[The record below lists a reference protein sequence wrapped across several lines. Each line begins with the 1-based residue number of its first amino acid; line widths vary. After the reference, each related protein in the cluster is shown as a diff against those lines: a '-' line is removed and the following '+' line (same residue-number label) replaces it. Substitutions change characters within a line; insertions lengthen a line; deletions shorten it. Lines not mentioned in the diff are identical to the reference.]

1 MGDLITATIRTVV
14 PAMVTYFTV
23 YTSARGLELDS
34 MTVTGIE
41 TGLIGL
47 ATGLF
52 YLVVRVLAK
61 KWPWVELLLGS
72 KKTPEYKEGE

>member
-1 MGDLITATIRTVV
+1 MGDLITATIRTIT

-23 YTSARGLELDS
+23 YMSARGLQLDS
-34 MTVTGIE
+34 VTVTAIE
-41 TGLIGL
+41 TAIIGI
-47 ATGLF
+47 ATAAF
-52 YLVVRVLAK
+52 YLAVRVLGK

>member
-1 MGDLITATIRTVV
+1 MGDIITATIRTIV

-23 YTSARGLELDS
+23 YTSARGLELDAV
-34 MTVTGIE
+34 TVTALE
-41 TGLIGL
+41 TAIIGL

-52 YLVVRVLAK
+52 YFGVRALGK

-72 KKTPEYKEGE
+72 KKTPEYKESV

>member
-14 PAMVTYFTV
+14 PAMVSYFTV
-23 YTSARGLELDS
+23 YMSARGLQLDNV
-34 MTVTGIE
+34 TVTGIE
-41 TGLIGL
+41 TAIICL

-52 YLVVRVLAK
+52 YLAVRVLAK

-72 KKTPEYKEGE
+72 KKTPEYKEVK